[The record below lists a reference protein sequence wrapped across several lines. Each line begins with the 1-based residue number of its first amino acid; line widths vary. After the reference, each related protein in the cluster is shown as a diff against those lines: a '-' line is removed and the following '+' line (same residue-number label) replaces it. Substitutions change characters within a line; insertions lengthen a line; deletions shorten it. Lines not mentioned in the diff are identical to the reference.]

1 MVSLRGLQQVRG
13 LHIWGLCYPLE
24 SCQEPDASYTG
35 GEHQR
40 VVSLELSLFSLP
52 FPGTVPLSV
61 WKLPL
66 VTKVD
71 LSGNLLTRLTGETA
85 HKVMESS
92 LVVPWSW
99 VGRGGLLKMGV
110 CSVGGK

>member
-1 MVSLRGLQQVRG
+1 MGVVLSPRILPRAG
-13 LHIWGLCYPLE
+13 
-24 SCQEPDASYTG
+24 QEPDTSYTG

-40 VVSLELSLFSLP
+40 IVSLELLLFSLP

-85 HKVMESS
+85 HKVME
-92 LVVPWSW
+92 VVWLFM
-99 VGRGGLLKMGV
+99 VLGRSGRVVEDGSM
-110 CSVGGK
+110 